1 VEKARCWHLV
11 PQIIQFAYGMS
22 MPVVKL
28 PALKKSKL
36 HLNYARSPPL
46 HAVAFPYSS
55 MCVIG
60 PGLRVFGHKAC
71 HKGIYEYH
79 VSHYHRLKGVL
90 APILHLC
97 FPKLKPVQQGK
108 T

>member
-1 VEKARCWHLV
+1 MEKARCWHLV
-11 PQIIQFAYGMS
+11 LQIIQFAYGML

-28 PALKKSKL
+28 PVLKKSKL
-36 HLNYARSPPL
+36 HLNYARGPPL

-60 PGLRVFGHKAC
+60 HKAC
-71 HKGIYEYH
+71 YKGIYEYH
-79 VSHYHRLKGVL
+79 VSHYHRLEGVL

-97 FPKLKPVQQGK
+97 FPKFKPVQQGE